1 MPAKPKNLTAK
12 QIIGQK
18 AEDAAAAMLQQ
29 QGLVLIERNFSC
41 KTGELD
47 LIFKDQETLV
57 FVEVRFR
64 KNQLFGGALASV
76 TPAKQQK
83 LQRAANFYLS
93 RWQNQPACRFDVV
106 AMTLDTNQQLICEN
120 WIKNAF

>member
-1 MPAKPKNLTAK
+1 MPAKPTTPTIK

-18 AEDAAAAMLQQ
+18 AEDAAALMLEQ
-29 QGLVLIERNFSC
+29 QGLTLIERNFSC

-47 LIFKDQETLV
+47 LIFKDKEQLV

-64 KNQLFGGALASV
+64 KNQHFGGALASV
-76 TPAKQQK
+76 TQAKQQK
-83 LQRAANFYLS
+83 LRRAANFYLNT
-93 RWQNQPACRFDVV
+93 WQSQPACRFDVV

>member
-1 MPAKPKNLTAK
+1 MPEKTPK
-12 QIIGQK
+12 QIIGQA
-18 AEDAAAAMLQQ
+18 AEDAAALMLQQ
-29 QGLVLIERNFSC
+29 AGLSLVERNFSC

-47 LIFKDQETLV
+47 LIFKDNEELV

-64 KNQLFGGALASV
+64 KNQHFGGALASV

-83 LQRAANFYLS
+83 LQRAANYYLG
-93 RWQNQPACRFDVV
+93 RWKNPPACRFDVI
-106 AMTLDTNQQLICEN
+106 AMTLDTHQQLICEQ

>member
-1 MPAKPKNLTAK
+1 MPAKPTTPTIK

-18 AEDAAAAMLQQ
+18 AEDAAALMLEQ
-29 QGLVLIERNFSC
+29 QGLTLIERNFSC

-47 LIFKDQETLV
+47 LIFKDKEQLV

-64 KNQLFGGALASV
+64 KNQYFGGALASV

-83 LQRAANFYLS
+83 LQRAANYYLG
-93 RWQNQPACRFDVV
+93 RWKNQPACRFDVV